1 MVRAYSLG
9 AGGRNLA
16 SLEPLKA
23 RTREERARLGERLN
37 GDAWHAQANLRVLL
51 ERHLH
56 DGGKL
61 ARAPADEHGVGDG
74 QYRERFGGDTG
85 DRMHVAAPECIRVLS
100 DEPHAGRVALDRPYR
115 PRSRDERRLDRHAP
129 RAGADVPHGV
139 GRGKAQL
146 RERDGAHLLLGHGN
160 VAADEELVGNARGSV
175 RPAGT
180 RGAGCARRVRRGRS
194 RRGRRHAGR
203 HLGACARARRR
214 PGAACEIDKHHV
226 QVVERLTCDFTCGR
240 AGDALVGVR
249 QALGH
254 RHARVPE
261 ARLHKL
267 ARKPRGIFPAR
278 RDEEEL
284 TCALGLGHDVARHAV
299 SAREAPILPWTREA
313 RGEIRR

>member
-9 AGGRNLA
+9 AGGRHLA
-16 SLEPLKA
+16 RLEPLKA
-23 RTREERARLGERLN
+23 RTRKERARLGERLN

-51 ERHLH
+51 ERRLH

-61 ARAPADEHGVGDG
+61 TRAPADEHGVGDG
-74 QYRERFGGDTG
+74 QFRERFGGDTG
-85 DRMHVAAPECIRVLS
+85 DRMHVAAPECIRVLP
-100 DEPHAGRVALDRPYR
+100 DEPNAGRVALDRPYR

-160 VAADEELVGNARGSV
+160 VAADEELVGNARGIV
-175 RPAGT
+175 RPAGA
-180 RGAGCARRVRRGRS
+180 RGTGCARRVRRGR
-194 RRGRRHAGR
+194 RRAGRR
-203 HLGACARARRR
+203 LGGCARALRRL
-214 PGAACEIDKHHV
+214 GAACKLDKHHV

-240 AGDALVGVR
+240 AGNALVGVR

-267 ARKPRGIFPAR
+267 ARKPRGVFPAR
-278 RDEEEL
+278 RGEEEL

-299 SAREAPILPWTREA
+299 SAREAPILPWTRET

>member
-1 MVRAYSLG
+1 
-9 AGGRNLA
+9 
-16 SLEPLKA
+16 
-23 RTREERARLGERLN
+23 
-37 GDAWHAQANLRVLL
+37 
-51 ERHLH
+51 
-56 DGGKL
+56 
-61 ARAPADEHGVGDG
+61 
-74 QYRERFGGDTG
+74 
-85 DRMHVAAPECIRVLS
+85 MHVAAPECIRVLS

-139 GRGKAQL
+139 GCGKAQL
-146 RERDGAHLLLGHGN
+146 CERDGAHLQLGHGN

-175 RPAGT
+175 RPAGD
-180 RGAGCARRVRRGRS
+180 RGAGCE
-194 RRGRRHAGR
+194 
-203 HLGACARARRR
+203 L
-214 PGAACEIDKHHV
+214 DKHHV

-240 AGDALVGVR
+240 AGDTLVGVR

-267 ARKPRGIFPAR
+267 ARKPRGVFPAR

>member
-9 AGGRNLA
+9 AGGRHLA
-16 SLEPLKA
+16 RLEPLKA

-51 ERHLH
+51 ERRLH

-74 QYRERFGGDTG
+74 QFRERFGGDTG

-139 GRGKAQL
+139 GRGKEQL
-146 RERDGAHLLLGHGN
+146 RERDGSYLLLGHGN
-160 VAADEELVGNARGSV
+160 VTADEELVGNARGSV
-175 RPAGT
+175 RPAGA
-180 RGAGCARRVRRGRS
+180 RGAGCT
-194 RRGRRHAGR
+194 
-203 HLGACARARRR
+203 RRR

-240 AGDALVGVR
+240 TGDALVGVR

-267 ARKPRGIFPAR
+267 AGKPRGVFPAR

-299 SAREAPILPWTREA
+299 SARKAPILPWTREA

>member
-9 AGGRNLA
+9 AGGRHLA
-16 SLEPLKA
+16 RLEPLKA

-51 ERHLH
+51 ERRLH
-56 DGGKL
+56 DRGKL

-74 QYRERFGGDTG
+74 QFRERFGGDTG

-115 PRSRDERRLDRHAP
+115 PRSRDERSLDRHAP
-129 RAGADVPHGV
+129 RAGSDVPHGV
-139 GRGKAQL
+139 GSGKAQL
-146 RERDGAHLLLGHGN
+146 RERDGAHLLFGHGN

-175 RPAGT
+175 RPPGA
-180 RGAGCARRVRRGRS
+180 RGAR
-194 RRGRRHAGR
+194 
-203 HLGACARARRR
+203 CARAHRR

-226 QVVERLTCDFTCGR
+226 QVIERLTCYFTCGR
-240 AGDALVGVR
+240 TGDALVGVR

-261 ARLHKL
+261 TRLHKL
-267 ARKPRGIFPAR
+267 ARKPRGVFPAR
-278 RDEEEL
+278 RGEEKL

-313 RGEIRR
+313 RGEIRC

>member
-9 AGGRNLA
+9 AGGRHLA
-16 SLEPLKA
+16 RLEPLKA

-51 ERHLH
+51 ERRLH
-56 DGGKL
+56 DRGKL

-74 QYRERFGGDTG
+74 QFRERFGGDTG

-146 RERDGAHLLLGHGN
+146 RERDGSHLLLGHGN
-160 VAADEELVGNARGSV
+160 VTADEELVGNARGSV
-175 RPAGT
+175 RPAGA
-180 RGAGCARRVRRGRS
+180 RGAGCARA
-194 RRGRRHAGR
+194 H
-203 HLGACARARRR
+203 RR
-214 PGAACEIDKHHV
+214 PGAACELDKHHV

-254 RHARVPE
+254 RHTRVPE

-267 ARKPRGIFPAR
+267 ARKPRGVFPAR

-284 TCALGLGHDVARHAV
+284 ACALGLGHDIARHAV

>member
-1 MVRAYSLG
+1 
-9 AGGRNLA
+9 
-16 SLEPLKA
+16 
-23 RTREERARLGERLN
+23 
-37 GDAWHAQANLRVLL
+37 
-51 ERHLH
+51 
-56 DGGKL
+56 
-61 ARAPADEHGVGDG
+61 
-74 QYRERFGGDTG
+74 
-85 DRMHVAAPECIRVLS
+85 MHVAAPECIRILS

-115 PRSRDERRLDRHAP
+115 PRSRDERRLDRYAS

-175 RPAGT
+175 RPAG
-180 RGAGCARRVRRGRS
+180 ARS
-194 RRGRRHAGR
+194 
-203 HLGACARARRR
+203 
-214 PGAACEIDKHHV
+214 AACELDKHHV
-226 QVVERLTCDFTCGR
+226 QVVERLTCNFTCGR

-261 ARLHKL
+261 ARLHKH
-267 ARKPRGIFPAR
+267 ARKPRGVFPAR

-284 TCALGLGHDVARHAV
+284 TCALGLGRDVARHAV

>member
-9 AGGRNLA
+9 AGGRHLA
-16 SLEPLKA
+16 RLEPLKA

-51 ERHLH
+51 ERRLH

-61 ARAPADEHGVGDG
+61 ARAPADEHGVGGG
-74 QYRERFGGDTG
+74 QFRERFGGETG

-175 RPAGT
+175 RPAGA
-180 RGAGCARRVRRGRS
+180 RGAGCARRVRRGR
-194 RRGRRHAGR
+194 RRAGRR
-203 HLGACARARRR
+203 LGGYARARRR
-214 PGAACEIDKHHV
+214 PGAACELDKHHV
-226 QVVERLTCDFTCGR
+226 QVVERLTCDFTCCC

-267 ARKPRGIFPAR
+267 ARKPRGVFPAR

-284 TCALGLGHDVARHAV
+284 ACALGLGHDVARHAV
-299 SAREAPILPWTREA
+299 SAREAPILPGTREA

>member
-9 AGGRNLA
+9 TGGRHLA
-16 SLEPLKA
+16 RLEPLKA

-51 ERHLH
+51 ERRLH

-74 QYRERFGGDTG
+74 QFRERFGGDTG
-85 DRMHVAAPECIRVLS
+85 DSMHVAAPECIRVLS

-139 GRGKAQL
+139 GCGKAQL
-146 RERDGAHLLLGHGN
+146 CERDGAHLQLGHGN

-175 RPAGT
+175 RPAG
-180 RGAGCARRVRRGRS
+180 AR
-194 RRGRRHAGR
+194 
-203 HLGACARARRR
+203 
-214 PGAACEIDKHHV
+214 GAACELDKHHV
-226 QVVERLTCDFTCGR
+226 QVVERLTCNFTCGR

-267 ARKPRGIFPAR
+267 ARKPRGVFPAR
-278 RDEEEL
+278 RDEKEL

>member
-9 AGGRNLA
+9 AGGRHLA
-16 SLEPLKA
+16 CLEPLKA

-51 ERHLH
+51 ECRLH

-61 ARAPADEHGVGDG
+61 AGAPADEHGVGDG
-74 QYRERFGGDTG
+74 QFHERFGGDTG

-129 RAGADVPHGV
+129 RAGADIPHGV

-160 VAADEELVGNARGSV
+160 VTADEELVGNARGSV
-175 RPAGT
+175 RPAGA
-180 RGAGCARRVRRGRS
+180 RGAGCT
-194 RRGRRHAGR
+194 
-203 HLGACARARRR
+203 RRR
-214 PGAACEIDKHHV
+214 PGASCEIDKHHV

-240 AGDALVGVR
+240 TGDALVGVR

-261 ARLHKL
+261 ARMHKL
-267 ARKPRGIFPAR
+267 TRKPRGVFPAR
-278 RDEEEL
+278 RDEEEF

>member
-9 AGGRNLA
+9 TGGRHLA
-16 SLEPLKA
+16 RLEPLKA

-51 ERHLH
+51 ERRLH

-74 QYRERFGGDTG
+74 QIRERFGGDTE

-115 PRSRDERRLDRHAP
+115 ARSRDERRLDRHAP
-129 RAGADVPHGV
+129 RASADVPHGV

-146 RERDGAHLLLGHGN
+146 RERDGAYLLLGHGN
-160 VAADEELVGNARGSV
+160 VAADEELVGNARGSI
-175 RPAGT
+175 RPAG
-180 RGAGCARRVRRGRS
+180 
-194 RRGRRHAGR
+194 
-203 HLGACARARRR
+203 ARRR
-214 PGAACEIDKHHV
+214 PGAACELDKHHV

-261 ARLHKL
+261 APLHKL
-267 ARKPRGIFPAR
+267 ARKPRGVFPAR
-278 RDEEEL
+278 RGEEEL
-284 TCALGLGHDVARHAV
+284 ACALGLGHNVARHAV
-299 SAREAPILPWTREA
+299 SAHEAPILPWTREA
-313 RGEIRR
+313 RGEIRG

>member
-1 MVRAYSLG
+1 
-9 AGGRNLA
+9 
-16 SLEPLKA
+16 
-23 RTREERARLGERLN
+23 
-37 GDAWHAQANLRVLL
+37 
-51 ERHLH
+51 
-56 DGGKL
+56 
-61 ARAPADEHGVGDG
+61 
-74 QYRERFGGDTG
+74 
-85 DRMHVAAPECIRVLS
+85 MHVAAPKYIRVLS

-115 PRSRDERRLDRHAP
+115 PRSRDEHRLDRPAP

-139 GRGKAQL
+139 GRSKAQL

-175 RPAGT
+175 RPAGD

-194 RRGRRHAGR
+194 RRGRSAQAG
-203 HLGACARARRR
+203 ASE
-214 PGAACEIDKHHV
+214 AALEPAGDPAQPANSISITF

-261 ARLHKL
+261 APLHKL
-267 ARKPRGIFPAR
+267 ARKPRGVFPAR

-284 TCALGLGHDVARHAV
+284 ACALGLATMRTPRRERSR
-299 SAREAPILPWTREA
+299 SANPAMDA
-313 RGEIRR
+313 RGARRDRR

>member
-9 AGGRNLA
+9 TGGRHLA
-16 SLEPLKA
+16 RLEPLKA

-51 ERHLH
+51 ERRLH

-74 QYRERFGGDTG
+74 QFRERFRGDAG

-100 DEPHAGRVALDRPYR
+100 DESHAGHVALDRPYR
-115 PRSRDERRLDRHAP
+115 PRSRDKRRLDRHAP

-139 GRGKAQL
+139 GRSKAQL

-180 RGAGCARRVRRGRS
+180 RGAGCE
-194 RRGRRHAGR
+194 
-203 HLGACARARRR
+203 L
-214 PGAACEIDKHHV
+214 DKHHV

-254 RHARVPE
+254 GHARVPE

-267 ARKPRGIFPAR
+267 ARKPRGVFPAR
-278 RDEEEL
+278 RGEEKL

>member
-9 AGGRNLA
+9 AGGRHLA
-16 SLEPLKA
+16 RLEPLKA

-51 ERHLH
+51 ERRLH

-61 ARAPADEHGVGDG
+61 ARAPAEEHGVGDG
-74 QYRERFGGDTG
+74 QFRERFGGDTG

-129 RAGADVPHGV
+129 RAGADIPHGV

-160 VAADEELVGNARGSV
+160 VTADEELVGNARGSV
-175 RPAGT
+175 RPAGA
-180 RGAGCARRVRRGRS
+180 RGAGCT
-194 RRGRRHAGR
+194 
-203 HLGACARARRR
+203 RRR

-240 AGDALVGVR
+240 TGDALVGVR

-267 ARKPRGIFPAR
+267 ARKPRGVFPAR
-278 RDEEEL
+278 RGEKEL

-299 SAREAPILPWTREA
+299 GAREAPILPWTREA

>member
-9 AGGRNLA
+9 AGGRHLTR
-16 SLEPLKA
+16 LELLKA

-37 GDAWHAQANLRVLL
+37 SDAWHAQANLRVLL
-51 ERHLH
+51 ERRLH

-74 QYRERFGGDTG
+74 QFRERFGGDAG

-115 PRSRDERRLDRHAP
+115 PRSRDERRLDRYAP

-160 VAADEELVGNARGSV
+160 VATDEELVGNARGSV
-175 RPAGT
+175 RPAGD
-180 RGAGCARRVRRGRS
+180 RGAR
-194 RRGRRHAGR
+194 
-203 HLGACARARRR
+203 CARARRR

-240 AGDALVGVR
+240 TGDALVGVR

-254 RHARVPE
+254 RHARIPE
-261 ARLHKL
+261 ARQHKL
-267 ARKPRGIFPAR
+267 AGKPRGVFPAR
-278 RDEEEL
+278 RGEEEL

-299 SAREAPILPWTREA
+299 SARKAPILPWTREA

>member
-9 AGGRNLA
+9 AGGRHLA
-16 SLEPLKA
+16 RLEPLKA
-23 RTREERARLGERLN
+23 RTRKERARHGERLN

-51 ERHLH
+51 ERRLH

-61 ARAPADEHGVGDG
+61 TRAPADEHGVGDG
-74 QYRERFGGDTG
+74 QFRERFGGDTG

-146 RERDGAHLLLGHGN
+146 RERDGAYLLLGHGN
-160 VAADEELVGNARGSV
+160 IAADEELVGNARRSV
-175 RPAGT
+175 RPAGA
-180 RGAGCARRVRRGRS
+180 RGER
-194 RRGRRHAGR
+194 
-203 HLGACARARRR
+203 CARAHRR
-214 PGAACEIDKHHV
+214 PGAACELDKHHV
-226 QVVERLTCDFTCGR
+226 QVVKRLTCDFTCGR

-254 RHARVPE
+254 RHARVPK

-267 ARKPRGIFPAR
+267 ARKPRGVFPAR
-278 RDEEEL
+278 RGEEEL
-284 TCALGLGHDVARHAV
+284 TRALGLGHDVARHAV
-299 SAREAPILPWTREA
+299 SAREAPILPWTRET

>member
-9 AGGRNLA
+9 AGGRHLA
-16 SLEPLKA
+16 RLEPLKA

-51 ERHLH
+51 ERRLH

-61 ARAPADEHGVGDG
+61 ARTPADEHGVGDG
-74 QYRERFGGDTG
+74 QFRERFGGDAG

-139 GRGKAQL
+139 GRSKAQL

-175 RPAGT
+175 RPAG
-180 RGAGCARRVRRGRS
+180 V
-194 RRGRRHAGR
+194 
-203 HLGACARARRR
+203 RRR
-214 PGAACEIDKHHV
+214 PGAACELDKHHA

-254 RHARVPE
+254 RHACVPE

-267 ARKPRGIFPAR
+267 ARKPRGVFPAR

-299 SAREAPILPWTREA
+299 STRKAPILPWTREA

>member
-1 MVRAYSLG
+1 MVQAYSLG
-9 AGGRNLA
+9 AGGRHLA
-16 SLEPLKA
+16 RLEPLKA

-51 ERHLH
+51 ERRLH
-56 DGGKL
+56 DRGKL

-74 QYRERFGGDTG
+74 QFRERFGGDTG
-85 DRMHVAAPECIRVLS
+85 DRMHVAAPECIRVLP
-100 DEPHAGRVALDRPYR
+100 DEPHAGRVALNRPYR

-129 RAGADVPHGV
+129 RAGAYVPHGV
-139 GRGKAQL
+139 GRGKAQF

-175 RPAGT
+175 RPAGA
-180 RGAGCARRVRRGRS
+180 RGTGCARA
-194 RRGRRHAGR
+194 H
-203 HLGACARARRR
+203 RR
-214 PGAACEIDKHHV
+214 PGAACELDKHHV
-226 QVVERLTCDFTCGR
+226 QVVKRLTCDFTCGR

-261 ARLHKL
+261 ARLRKL
-267 ARKPRGIFPAR
+267 ARKPRGVFPAR
-278 RDEEEL
+278 RGEEEL

-299 SAREAPILPWTREA
+299 SARKAPILPWTRKA